1 MPIPAALSET
11 GFLSSTFIAMNS
23 RQELEIL
30 PAGLF
35 GPVFLCRQK
44 NKSWQ
49 VGKTK
54 HMHKNW
60 KMHYKNGITK
70 LKIVEIIVDY
80 HRKSDIILAVGS
92 GDYCGILLITANL
105 LD

>member
-1 MPIPAALSET
+1 
-11 GFLSSTFIAMNS
+11 
-23 RQELEIL
+23 
-30 PAGLF
+30 
-35 GPVFLCRQK
+35 
-44 NKSWQ
+44 
-49 VGKTK
+49 
-54 HMHKNW
+54 
-60 KMHYKNGITK
+60 MHYKNGITK